1 MVNLF
6 IELFILHPNYYLSPL
21 KCIKSLY
28 YSHWGVEKTR
38 VSSTVTG
45 TDPEQDLR
53 GDPGKEKPL
62 EYVGKSWTK
71 LLGNYGKYGKW
82 ENVVVVEES
91 GEMIRKY

>member
-1 MVNLF
+1 M
-6 IELFILHPNYYLSPL
+6 
-21 KCIKSLY
+21 
-28 YSHWGVEKTR
+28 
-38 VSSTVTG
+38 SSTVTG